1 VEDSPPRLSFLL
13 SKFTAM
19 ASLQTQTG
27 FAVDLASFINASKH
41 ATIQDMALVLAGPTD
56 PALAAGT
63 PQRSAASSS
72 AQPSPN
78 PGNASATPFH
88 GAVSESNDFAGCVID
103 GSTIHDN
110 SGNSVAIAAA
120 PAQKSNKFVDSR
132 ITNSNINHNSFNG
145 DVGSHSRG
153 PQQQIDVNALLF
165 ALLAAQQGGPG
176 QGGGLPTMANN
187 FQSSRPPR
195 RKAQKA
201 KSTFF
206 HEAR

>member
-1 VEDSPPRLSFLL
+1 
-13 SKFTAM
+13 M

-41 ATIQDMALVLAGPTD
+41 ATIQDMALVLAGPTN
-56 PALAAGT
+56 PALAAST

-72 AQPSPN
+72 TQPSPN

-88 GAVSESNDFAGCVID
+88 GAVSESNDFARCVID

-110 SGNSVAIAAA
+110 SGNSAAIVAA

-145 DVGSHSRG
+145 DVGSHGRG
-153 PQQQIDVNALLF
+153 PQQQQQHIDVNALLF
-165 ALLAAQQGGPG
+165 ALLAAQQGSPG
-176 QGGGLPTMANN
+176 QGGGLPTMAND
-187 FQSSRPPR
+187 FQSSRRPR

-201 KSTFF
+201 KSMFF
-206 HEAR
+206 HGAR

>member
-1 VEDSPPRLSFLL
+1 
-13 SKFTAM
+13 M

-41 ATIQDMALVLAGPTD
+41 ATIQDMALVLAGPTN

-63 PQRSAASSS
+63 QPQRSAASSS

-153 PQQQIDVNALLF
+153 PQQQQQQQQIDVNALLF
-165 ALLAAQQGGPG
+165 ALLAAQQGGLG